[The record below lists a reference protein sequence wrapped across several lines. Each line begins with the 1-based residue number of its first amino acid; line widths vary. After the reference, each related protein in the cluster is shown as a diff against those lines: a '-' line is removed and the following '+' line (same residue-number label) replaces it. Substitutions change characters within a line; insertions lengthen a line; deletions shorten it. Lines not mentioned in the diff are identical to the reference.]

1 MATLREVIAR
11 LETHEYLLDRQVA
24 FTFYSAE
31 DVELTL
37 DDLDTDLSA
46 DEVWNEV
53 VDQIQAELDDGY
65 CVEVLANN
73 LTDVLGQRFGWR
85 SDAGS

>member
-11 LETHEYLLDRQVA
+11 LEKYEWLLDRQIA

-37 DDLDTDLSA
+37 DDLNTDLSA
-46 DEVWNEV
+46 DEVWNGI
-53 VDQIQAELDDGY
+53 VDSFQDDLNEGY
-65 CVEVLANN
+65 WVEKISEN
-73 LTDVLGQRFGWR
+73 LTEMLVEKYGWKE
-85 SDAGS
+85 

>member
-11 LETHEYLLDRQVA
+11 LEQHEYLLDRQIA

-37 DDLDTDLSA
+37 DDLNTDLSA
-46 DEVWNEV
+46 DEVWNGI
-53 VDQIQAELDDGY
+53 VDSFQDDLNEGY
-65 CVEVLANN
+65 WVEKISEN
-73 LTDVLGQRFGWR
+73 LTEMLVEKYGWKE
-85 SDAGS
+85 